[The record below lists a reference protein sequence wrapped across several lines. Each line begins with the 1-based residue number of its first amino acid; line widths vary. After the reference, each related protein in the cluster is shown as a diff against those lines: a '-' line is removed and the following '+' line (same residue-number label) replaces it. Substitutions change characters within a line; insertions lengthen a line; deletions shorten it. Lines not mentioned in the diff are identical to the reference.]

1 MRIYTQQHKYY
12 CGVDL
17 HARSIY
23 VYILNQEGAVLV
35 HKNLRAKPDAY
46 LAVIAPLPGRSG
58 GRRGVHIRH
67 TPKAILAEIRKR
79 MELDRKNAV

>member
-35 HKNLRAKPDAY
+35 HKNLRAKPDAF
-46 LAVIAPLPGRSG
+46 LAVIAPFRKDL
-58 GRRGVHIRH
+58 VVAVECILDIH
-67 TPKAILAEIRKR
+67 PKPYWQRYV
-79 MELDRKNAV
+79 NAWS